1 MDKDK
6 QMQFL
11 FEEGGIA
18 DDGMNRDP
26 ISGNEIPP
34 GSLAEEVRDDIP
46 AQLSEGEYVVP
57 ADVLRYYGVKFF
69 EDLRTQAKMGLGE
82 MEEDGRIGGEPI
94 PADPVIDSQLSPE
107 EEAELQAMM
116 GMAVGGFVTEQ
127 PTQATD
133 PYMAQAQLYRAPAP
147 VAVGNTMEQRGF
159 NEGGLTEAD
168 TKVQFDPAQFPAGFS
183 FARPAQRPQT
193 MSVTLYGP
201 NGEVRPVLFPSDEY
215 DRLIAEGYSTQQAGG
230 AEVTSEASP
239 EVTGETGGGGGGGG
253 GFTTF
258 GGGVP
263 RDLSELSVEELQAN
277 LDGLNTMGR
286 IGGALAIAV
295 NPMFGLAA
303 SAALNSNR
311 VNLVRELES
320 RGVDMSD
327 YRDERGRNIFGGGIS
342 MYDGLQDQPGS
353 RSGVDFG
360 DTWLGDLLGF
370 DGKAGVQGPGLKES
384 REGARR
390 SFDGGSTAPATIGST
405 NNRGGRDDSN
415 QGGSGVSSRGDSAAD
430 VEADDRARGGG
441 GGASSRGSTAGAPAS
456 SGDKGWYGASAGRSF
471 DAKDSRGEAGSA
483 TGGKGDQGKGS
494 GWGGMNQG
502 GFVSRRNKKNKK

>member
-1 MDKDK
+1 MDKAK

-94 PADPVIDSQLSPE
+94 PADQVIDSQLSPE

-116 GMAVGGFVTEQ
+116 GM
-127 PTQATD
+127 
-133 PYMAQAQLYRAPAP
+133 
-147 VAVGNTMEQRGF
+147 
-159 NEGGLTEAD
+159 NEGGLATVATNEEG
-168 TKVQFDPAQFPAGFS
+168 TQVQFDPMQFPAGFS
-183 FARPAQRPQT
+183 FARPAPRPEST
-193 MSVTLYGP
+193 AVTLYGP
-201 NGEVRPVLFPSDEY
+201 NGEIVSLVLP
-215 DRLIAEGYSTQQAGG
+215 AEQARYAELVGQGYTTQQAPT
-230 AEVTSEASP
+230 AVAP
-239 EVTGETGGGGGGGG
+239 EGIAQISDGGGGGGGSD
-253 GFTTF
+253 FTTF
-258 GGGVP
+258 SGGQP
-263 RDLSELSVEELQAN
+263 RDLSELSVEELQSN
-277 LDGLNTMGR
+277 LSGLGTMSK

-295 NPMFGLAA
+295 NPLFGLAA
-303 SAALNSNR
+303 RAALNASRANIIA
-311 VNLVRELES
+311 ELEA
-320 RGVDMSD
+320 RGEDMSA
-327 YRDERGRNIFGGGIS
+327 YREENGRDIYGGGLS
-342 MYDGLQDQPGS
+342 LYDGLQDQPGS

-360 DTWLGDLLGF
+360 DTWLGDALGF

-384 REGARR
+384 RAGARR
-390 SFDGGSTAPATIGST
+390 SFDGGSTPPASTGST
-405 NNRGGRDDSN
+405 NNK
-415 QGGSGVSSRGDSAAD
+415 GGSDDNNEGDNTIGGGGGENVDNSGAGSD
-430 VEADDRARGGG
+430 NLGG
-441 GGASSRGSTAGAPAS
+441 GGASSSNKA
-456 SGDKGWYGASAGRSF
+456 GASAGRSF
-471 DAKDSRGEAGSA
+471 DAKDSRGEAGAA

-502 GFVSRRNKKNKK
+502 GFVSRRNKNKK

>member
-69 EDLRTQAKMGLGE
+69 EDLRTEAKMGLGQ

-94 PADPVIDSQLSPE
+94 PADQVIDSELSPE

-116 GMAVGGFVTEQ
+116 GMAIGGFVTEQ

-133 PYMAQAQLYRAPAP
+133 PYITQGQLYRAPAP
-147 VAVGNTMEQRGF
+147 VAIGNTMEQRGF
-159 NEGGLTEAD
+159 QEGGLALTEAD
-168 TKVQFDPAQFPAGFS
+168 TQVQFDANAFPAGFS

-239 EVTGETGGGGGGGG
+239 EVTGDTGGGDGG

-258 GGGVP
+258 AGGEP
-263 RDLSELSVEELQAN
+263 RDLSELSVEELQSN

-286 IGGALAIAV
+286 IGGALAVAV

-303 SAALNSNR
+303 RAALNANR
-311 VNLVRELES
+311 ANLVRELEA

-327 YRDERGRNIFGGGIS
+327 YRDERGRDIFGGGIS
-342 MYDGLQDQPGS
+342 MYDGLQDT
-353 RSGVDFG
+353 SGDKRIGFG
-360 DTWLGDLLGF
+360 DTWLGDMLGF
-370 DGKAGVQGPGLKES
+370 DGKPGVQGPGLSES
-384 REGARR
+384 RAGGRR
-390 SFDGGSTAPATIGST
+390 DFSGGSTPPASTGGRTTTTSGSSDSGSDRAPA
-405 NNRGGRDDSN
+405 
-415 QGGSGVSSRGDSAAD
+415 SSPTPSRSPRGDSAAD
-430 VEADDRARGGG
+430 VAADDRNRQT
-441 GGASSRGSTAGAPAS
+441 ASQ
-456 SGDKGWYGASAGRSF
+456 ASAQRAADRQGTSL
-471 DAKDSRGEAGSA
+471 A
-483 TGGKGDQGKGS
+483 TGGRAE
-494 GWGGMNQG
+494 G
-502 GFVSRRNKKNKK
+502 GFVSRRNKNKK

>member
-1 MDKDK
+1 MDKAK

-94 PADPVIDSQLSPE
+94 PADQVIDSQLSPE

-116 GMAVGGFVTEQ
+116 GM
-127 PTQATD
+127 
-133 PYMAQAQLYRAPAP
+133 
-147 VAVGNTMEQRGF
+147 
-159 NEGGLTEAD
+159 NEGGLATVATNEEG
-168 TKVQFDPAQFPAGFS
+168 TQVQFDPMQFPAGFS
-183 FARPAQRPQT
+183 FARPAPRPEST
-193 MSVTLYGP
+193 AVTLYGP
-201 NGEVRPVLFPSDEY
+201 NGEIVSLVLPAEQARYAELVGQGYTTQKAATAVAPEGIAQISD
-215 DRLIAEGYSTQQAGG
+215 
-230 AEVTSEASP
+230 
-239 EVTGETGGGGGGGG
+239 GGGGGGGSD
-253 GFTTF
+253 FTTF
-258 GGGVP
+258 SGGQP
-263 RDLSELSVEELQAN
+263 RDLSELSVEELQSN
-277 LDGLNTMGR
+277 LSGLGTMSK

-295 NPMFGLAA
+295 NPLFGLAA
-303 SAALNSNR
+303 RAALNASRANIIA
-311 VNLVRELES
+311 ELEA
-320 RGVDMSD
+320 RGEDMSA
-327 YRDERGRNIFGGGIS
+327 YREENGRDIYGGGLS
-342 MYDGLQDQPGS
+342 LYDGLQDQPGS

-360 DTWLGDLLGF
+360 DTWLGDALGF

-384 REGARR
+384 RAGARR
-390 SFDGGSTAPATIGST
+390 SFDGGSTPPASTGST
-405 NNRGGRDDSN
+405 NNK
-415 QGGSGVSSRGDSAAD
+415 GGSDDNNEGDNTIGGGGGENVDNSGAGSD
-430 VEADDRARGGG
+430 NLGG
-441 GGASSRGSTAGAPAS
+441 GGASSSNKA
-456 SGDKGWYGASAGRSF
+456 GASAGRSF
-471 DAKDSRGEAGSA
+471 DAKDSRGEAGAA

-502 GFVSRRNKKNKK
+502 GFVSRRNKNKK

>member
-94 PADPVIDSQLSPE
+94 PADQVIDSQLSPE

-147 VAVGNTMEQRGF
+147 VAVGNTMQQRGF
-159 NEGGLTEAD
+159 NEGGLSTTQD
-168 TKVQFDPAQFPAGFS
+168 GTQVLFDPMQFPAGFS
-183 FARPAQRPQT
+183 FARPAPRPEST
-193 MSVTLYGP
+193 AVTLYGP
-201 NGEVRPVLFPSDEY
+201 NGEIVSLVLP
-215 DRLIAEGYSTQQAGG
+215 AEQARYAELVGQGYTTQQAPT
-230 AEVTSEASP
+230 AVAP
-239 EVTGETGGGGGGGG
+239 EGIAQISDGGGGGGGSD
-253 GFTTF
+253 FTTF
-258 GGGVP
+258 SGGQP
-263 RDLSELSVEELQAN
+263 RDLSELSVEELQSN
-277 LDGLNTMGR
+277 LSGLGTMSK

-295 NPMFGLAA
+295 NPLFGLAA
-303 SAALNSNR
+303 RAALNASRANIIA
-311 VNLVRELES
+311 ELEA
-320 RGVDMSD
+320 RGEDMSA
-327 YRDERGRNIFGGGIS
+327 YREENGRDIYGGGLS
-342 MYDGLQDQPGS
+342 LYDGLQDQPGS

-370 DGKAGVQGPGLKES
+370 DGKGGVQGPGLKES

-390 SFDGGSTAPATIGST
+390 SFDGGSTPPASTGSN
-405 NNRGGRDDSN
+405 NNRGGSDDNNTFNPPERTASSTGTFSRSGSDAVISSAERNLASSEEVSAMRDE
-415 QGGSGVSSRGDSAAD
+415 SSR
-430 VEADDRARGGG
+430 VEAAMDARSR
-441 GGASSRGSTAGAPAS
+441 GASVGFT
-456 SGDKGWYGASAGRSF
+456 
-471 DAKDSRGEAGSA
+471 E
-483 TGGKGDQGKGS
+483 
-494 GWGGMNQG
+494 G